1 MIWKTNLLRLL
12 LVLFVLL
19 ISATH
24 ARHLPQTDAARD
36 AAAKVPWELSEALS
50 ASGRLRGFNG
60 SWINDDEIAYRATD
74 GYLYKY
80 NVPTLNRSLI
90 LPPAIFE
97 VYPSDL
103 TITFSPDNTKLLIR
117 YDVEQLF
124 RHSVIAKYSLLDI
137 DTRDETKVHNGEK
150 LQYCGW
156 SPSKN
161 RLAYIYENNVHV
173 HYEND
178 EELQLTSDGVT
189 GVIYN
194 GIPDWVY
201 EEEVLSSGSAMWWSK
216 DGTHLISGYFND
228 VDVKTFKYQVY
239 EDSYINN
246 SLLEYQ
252 YPQELDLKYPKVG
265 TPNPVVGLRLFN
277 VDTKQLDP
285 VNITAPVEIVTADHI
300 IQNVVWIDSSRFLLV
315 WLNRRQ
321 NLATLQECTLE
332 GVCREVTRLQES
344 DGWIMMSTP
353 KCESTYCTFTYWI
366 DDWLQVW
373 RLDLATGK
381 NLWETRGNFTVLNVY
396 HYDET
401 ADELYYQA
409 TLRDQPFQSHVFRN
423 NDCLSC
429 KLRDSEDN
437 ICRSAGASFSTNY
450 TYYVLNCNGPGPAII
465 RVFETKTDREV
476 AVWENN
482 HIFREYFANKLFPNN
497 TYINVTLA
505 DGSFAAVKLQFPP
518 NLDETKKYPMIVNV
532 YGGPNSV
539 RVTSAFSTGYNLFVT
554 TNREVIYALIDGR
567 GTGNK
572 GKKLL
577 FSVNNNLGDLEPQ
590 DQIFVA
596 KYLQTLYPFI
606 DAERVG
612 IWGWSYGGYMTIKT
626 LEYDANNVFQCGVSV
641 APVTSWLYYDTI
653 YTERYMGL
661 PTEEDNLAGYLKSSV
676 FHKEIDTFNIH
687 DLLLIHGTGDDNVHY
702 QNSLLFAKSLQAAN
716 ILFEEMAYTDENH
729 SIGSFLPH
737 VYNTIDNFFI
747 SCLNLHVHDDDEAE
761 EEKSK

>member
-1 MIWKTNLLRLL
+1 MLWKTNSVLL
-12 LVLFVLL
+12 LLALL
-19 ISATH
+19 SATQ
-24 ARHLPQTDAARD
+24 ARNLPRADPTSEPD
-36 AAAKVPWELSEALS
+36 KKTPWELTEALS
-50 ASGRLRGFNG
+50 ASGYLRSFNG
-60 SWINDDEIAYRATD
+60 SWINDLELAYRAAD

-80 NVPTLNRSLI
+80 NVATLNRSLL

-117 YDVEQLF
+117 YDVEQQF

-137 DTRDETKVHNGEK
+137 DTRNETKIHNGEK
-150 LQYCGW
+150 LQFCSW

-161 RLAYIYENNVHV
+161 RLAYIYENNVHI
-173 HYEND
+173 HYEDD
-178 EELQLTSDGVT
+178 EELQLTTDGVT

-239 EDSYINN
+239 EDKYVNN

-252 YPQELDLKYPKVG
+252 YPEELDLKYPKAG

-277 VDTKQLDP
+277 IDTKELVP
-285 VNITAPVEIVTADHI
+285 VNITAPVDVVTADHI
-300 IQNVVWIDSSRFLLV
+300 IQNVVWIDSGRILLV

-321 NLATLQECTLE
+321 NLASLQECTVA
-332 GVCREVTRLQES
+332 GVCREVTQLSEPS
-344 DGWIMMSTP
+344 GWIMISTP
-353 KCESTYCTFTYWI
+353 VCEATYCTFTNWI
-366 DDWLQVW
+366 DDWQQVW
-373 RLDLATGK
+373 KLDLATGK
-381 NLWETRGNFTVLNVY
+381 NQWQSRGNFTVLNAY
-396 HYDET
+396 YYDEA

-409 TLRDQPFQSHVFRN
+409 TLKDQPFQMHVFRN
-423 NDCLSC
+423 NVCLSC
-429 KLRDSEDN
+429 ELRDLDN
-437 ICRSAGASFSTNY
+437 NVCRSAGASFSANSSY
-450 TYYVLNCNGPGPAII
+450 FVLNCNGPGPAII
-465 RVFETKTDREV
+465 RIFETKTNRQV
-476 AVWENN
+476 AVWQDNSDFHEK
-482 HIFREYFANKLFPNN
+482 FAQKEFPDN
-497 TYINVTLA
+497 TYLNISLP
-505 DGSFAAVKLQFPP
+505 DGSFAAAKIQFPP
-518 NLDETKKYPMIVNV
+518 NLDESKKYPMIVYV

-539 RVTSAFSTGYNLFVT
+539 RATSAFTTGFNLFMT

-577 FSVNNNLGDLEPQ
+577 YSVNNNLGDLEAQ
-590 DQIFVA
+590 DQIFVT
-596 KYLQTLYPFI
+596 KYLQSLYTFI
-606 DAERVG
+606 DKERVG
-612 IWGWSYGGYMTIKT
+612 IWGWSYGGYMTLKT
-626 LEYDANNVFQCGVSV
+626 LEYDTNNTFQCGVSV

-661 PTEEDNLAGYLKSSV
+661 PTEEDNLYGYLKSSV
-676 FHKEIDTFNIH
+676 FRNEIDTFNVH
-687 DLLLIHGTGDDNVHY
+687 DLLLVHGTADDNVHY
-702 QNSLLFAKSLQAAN
+702 QNSLLFAKKLQAAN
-716 ILFEEMAYTDENH
+716 ILFEEMSYTDENH

-737 VYNTIDNFFI
+737 LYNTIDNFFI
-747 SCLNLHVHDDDEAE
+747 SCLNLHVKDDDEGE